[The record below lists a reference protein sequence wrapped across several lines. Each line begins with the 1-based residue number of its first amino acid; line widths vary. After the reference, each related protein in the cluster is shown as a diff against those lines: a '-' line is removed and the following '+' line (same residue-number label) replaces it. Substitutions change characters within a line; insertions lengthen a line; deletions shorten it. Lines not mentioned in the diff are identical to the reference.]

1 MIDAQSAIGTHD
13 ILFVTLD
20 TLRYDVA
27 CEAMA
32 AGETPAL
39 AALVPGGQWE
49 RRHSPASFTYAAH
62 RAFFAGFLPTPIE
75 PGPHERLFA
84 MRFAGSLTTG
94 SKTAVFDAPD
104 IVTGLAELGYR
115 TICIGGVGF
124 FNKQTP
130 LGSALPSL
138 FAESYWNPRL
148 GVTFYHSTREQVRLA
163 LKRAEA
169 VPADQR
175 AFLFINISALHHPN
189 SASIAGCK
197 GGQPRYTARGACL
210 CGCGTR
216 LPVFRAAKARSLA
229 LHPLFRSRNR
239 LWRGRLSWPPPS
251 PPLCLGRS
259 LCAIHPAAGARNSM
273 SVPLLD
279 ASPYQGYQYAYPHK
293 TAYRALTP
301 PVGLETFGRKRIA
314 ARSFFT
320 STFPSARCAA
330 ASATCFR
337 LQARRSWPGPIS
349 RRWSGRRWRFRVA
362 LAISALPGSPSAAAL
377 PPPSGQASWTG
388 FWLSPN
394 RLAQIP
400 RRSQH
405 PLKSPPLLRTRSG
418 SRCSKAT
425 AWTG

>member
-1 MIDAQSAIGTHD
+1 MINAQSAIGTHD

-49 RRHSPASFTYAAH
+49 HRHSPASFTYAAH

-84 MRFAGSLTTG
+84 MRFPGSLTTG
-94 SKTAVFDAPD
+94 RKTAVFDAPD

-169 VPADQR
+169 VPADRR

-189 SASIAGCK
+189 CIYV
-197 GGQPRYTARGACL
+197 PGAKADSHA
-210 CGCGTR
+210 TQ
-216 LPVFRAAKARSLA
+216 RAALAYVDAELASLFSG
-229 LHPLFRSRNR
+229 LRR
-239 LWRGRLSWPPPS
+239 RGPW
-251 PPLCLGRS
+251 LCI
-259 LCAIHPAAGARNSM
+259 LCSDHG
-273 SVPLLD
+273 
-279 ASPYQGYQYAYPHK
+279 
-293 TAYRALTP
+293 TAYGEDGYR
-301 PVGLETFGRKRIA
+301 GH
-314 ARSFFT
+314 
-320 STFPSARCAA
+320 
-330 ASATCFR
+330 
-337 LQARRSWPGPIS
+337 
-349 RRWSGRRWRFRVA
+349 
-362 LAISALPGSPSAAAL
+362 
-377 PPPSGQASWTG
+377 
-388 FWLSPN
+388 
-394 RLAQIP
+394 RLAHPCVWDVPYAEFILP
-400 RRSQH
+400 REQE
-405 PLKSPPLLRTRSG
+405 
-418 SRCSKAT
+418 T
-425 AWTG
+425 A